1 MREKKNNRKR
11 TNEQQIKLNCY
22 TNVPLF
28 FIDFEC
34 VTKIIKKQ
42 TKANR
47 REIKVKNY
55 ELERKQSP
63 GSGHYFTVGADYAM
77 GMGGKN
83 ERWEI
88 SSYN

>member
-34 VTKIIKKQ
+34 VTKIIKK
-42 TKANR
+42 
-47 REIKVKNY
+47 
-55 ELERKQSP
+55 
-63 GSGHYFTVGADYAM
+63 SGQKRTEE
-77 GMGGKN
+77 K
-83 ERWEI
+83 
-88 SSYN
+88 